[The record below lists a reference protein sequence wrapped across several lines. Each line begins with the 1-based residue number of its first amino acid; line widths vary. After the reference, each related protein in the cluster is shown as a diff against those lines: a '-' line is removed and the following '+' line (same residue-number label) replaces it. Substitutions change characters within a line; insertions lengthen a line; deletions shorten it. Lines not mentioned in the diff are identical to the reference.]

1 MGESVEKTLDIRD
14 VHKMWDA
21 SEDIRMRIRSGYGL
35 LHEKSA
41 LCLDNYNATLN
52 APVLRPLLM
61 AMGGDAA
68 RKLPGVPDL
77 RSELSAIFES
87 SKRTGPEVAKFVATE
102 PTRIRKLCS
111 FVKAKCRREEVSQDL
126 RMHVRDSIFSGV

>member
-1 MGESVEKTLDIRD
+1 MGESVERTLDIRD

-61 AMGGDAA
+61 AMG
-68 RKLPGVPDL
+68 KLPGVPDL
-77 RSELSAIFES
+77 RSELSALFES